1 MPQPSVTGVYDEVAN
16 RPCLGVDQQSLEVT
30 NVAVGVA
37 SHRRCSY
44 LLPLFT
50 PDTSPFRSATNN
62 RVTTMATPIQPN
74 PTRPA
79 FDAAR
84 DPGTD
89 ANHVAEP
96 RDDVLSPRVD
106 EAASYVESRQVSAVY
121 PSRAEAEGIRLHLIE
136 QGFAADDL
144 EILQGPAEV
153 VVMQTPAAD
162 SSDDVLKEMLVD
174 ATIGTAVGTGLGAI
188 GTGVIWAW
196 GVTLFVASPVVAP
209 LAMIGWFASIGG
221 LVGAAAGAMRHGSGL
236 TELVNDAVKAGNS
249 LLVAHTH
256 NPDDTALAMA
266 IIGPSLRGRDET
278 VTNAL

>member
-1 MPQPSVTGVYDEVAN
+1 MSPSVSQATDAAAISCHCSRQTL
-16 RPCLGVDQQSLEVT
+16 RPSARQPIIE
-30 NVAVGVA
+30 
-37 SHRRCSY
+37 
-44 LLPLFT
+44 
-50 PDTSPFRSATNN
+50 SPPWLHSF
-62 RVTTMATPIQPN
+62 N
-74 PTRPA
+74 PTPPDPRSTPRA
-79 FDAAR
+79 
-84 DPGTD
+84 PGTD

-136 QGFAADDL
+136 QGFAAKDL

-221 LVGAAAGAMRHGSGL
+221 LVGAAAGAMRHGSSL